1 MRTFLIGK
9 VQNHIMSVLKGA
21 PGQSISR
28 ILSSNGAGPAPGR
41 SSIWQARRRAAQA
54 VYPGLAS

>member
-1 MRTFLIGK
+1 MSQFLIGK
-9 VQNHIMSVLKGA
+9 VQNCIMSVLKSA

-28 ILSSNGAGPAPGR
+28 ILSGACAPGR

-54 VYPGLAS
+54 AYPGLAF